1 MIFYTTNLLIFW
13 RRLIHFPILNQ
24 LNAKVLIFLRINI
37 FSYTLISNYKKYIE
51 IDWLQN
57 VDTIQ
62 WNELFS
68 YISNSNDVSNNCD

>member
-1 MIFYTTNLLIFW
+1 MNCGKHT
-13 RRLIHFPILNQ
+13 
-24 LNAKVLIFLRINI
+24 RIN
-37 FSYTLISNYKKYIE
+37 NHEKYIE